1 MLWPWYK
8 TRSHVTTAPKTEL
21 CYAVQ
26 LIEPFRKVMRTH
38 PNATPQLLALLGSLG
53 PHERLPIAA
62 SQEIEKVVVQLLRDE
77 DLGLRA
83 ARAAERGD
91 YDVLEYASA
100 SAATFRDALETNF
113 RYAKLLN
120 DAADFRLEV
129 HDQKA
134 YAILHSIVPLSRTS
148 ADFRTAAFYLTVRR
162 GLEFPE
168 TDIEVWFTQK
178 APADLTEYGVTF
190 GKSQVVFGAP
200 IDAVLFP
207 ARYLDT
213 PQPAADANLHSLLRA
228 HAERLLAQAPP
239 VRSLLEEVR
248 SQILQTMPDG
258 TVSADR
264 VATRLRMSRRTLTR
278 HIAEEGTTF
287 KALLDETRRHSAG
300 YYLQTTSYSVEDIA
314 FLLGFSESAAFVR
327 AFKRWTQST
336 PAEYRRSHK
345 APK

>member
-1 MLWPWYK
+1 MTK
-8 TRSHVTTAPKTEL
+8 AAPKSEL

-62 SQEIEKVVVQLLRDE
+62 SEEVQKVVVQMLNDE

-91 YDVLEYASA
+91 YDVLEYVSA
-100 SAATFRDALETNF
+100 SAATFREALETNF

-129 HDQKA
+129 HGDRA
-134 YAILHSIVPLSRTS
+134 YSILHSIVPMGRVS
-148 ADFRTAAFYLTVRR
+148 ADFRSAAFYLTMRR
-162 GLEFPE
+162 WLDFPAD
-168 TDIEVWFTQK
+168 DIEVWFTHK
-178 APADLTEYGVTF
+178 RPADVAQYEVTF
-190 GKSQVVFGAP
+190 GKSKVVFGAP
-200 IDAVLFP
+200 LDAVLFP
-207 ARYLDT
+207 AKYLDT
-213 PQPAADANLHSLLRA
+213 AQPNADSNLHSLLRA
-228 HAERLLAQAPP
+228 HAERLLSQAPP
-239 VRSLLEEVR
+239 TRTLLEQVR

-258 TVSADR
+258 SVSADR
-264 VATRLRMSRRTLTR
+264 VASRLHMSRRTLTR
-278 HIAEEGTTF
+278 HLAEEGTTF

-336 PAEYRRSHK
+336 PAEYRRSHRK
-345 APK
+345 S